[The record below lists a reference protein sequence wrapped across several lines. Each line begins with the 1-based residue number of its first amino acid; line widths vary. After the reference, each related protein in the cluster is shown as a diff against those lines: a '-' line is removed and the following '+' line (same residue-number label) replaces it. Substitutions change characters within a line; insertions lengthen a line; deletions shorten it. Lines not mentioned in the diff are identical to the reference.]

1 MARPSTSILS
11 RQRIARAALE
21 LIDEEGF
28 EVLTTRRLA
37 KRLGVKGPSL
47 YNHIRS
53 RDDLLDEVHALLLD
67 DQFSPMAKDG
77 DWRAGLECWAREYR
91 KALARHPYVL
101 AAIARRPITT
111 RASLR
116 LYDELFAFLEAHGF
130 DASTATA
137 ISGAIEFLVLGAA
150 IEAYAD
156 GFDRQPSEYAEDYPH
171 LANALAKGEPR
182 TVDDRGFE
190 LGLQAMLNHFAL
202 LRAV

>member
-1 MARPSTSILS
+1 MARPSTPILS

-21 LIDEEGF
+21 LIDDEGF
-28 EVLTTRRLA
+28 EALTTRRLA
-37 KRLGVKGPSL
+37 KRLRVEGPSL

-53 RDDLLDEVHALLLD
+53 REDLLDEVHAVVLEE
-67 DQFSPMAKDG
+67 QFSPMAKDG
-77 DWRAGLECWAREYR
+77 DWRAEMETWAREYR
-91 KALARHPYVL
+91 RAFARHPHVI

-116 LYDELFAFLEAHGF
+116 IYDELFAFLEAHGF
-130 DASTATA
+130 DTKTATA

-150 IEAYAD
+150 IEPYAG
-156 GFDRQPSEYAEDYPH
+156 GFDRPPSEYAQDYPH
-171 LANALAKGEPR
+171 LANALANGEPE

-202 LRAV
+202 LREA

>member
-1 MARPSTSILS
+1 MVRPSTPILS
-11 RQRIARAALE
+11 RKGIARAALE

-28 EVLTTRRLA
+28 EALTTRRLA
-37 KRLGVKGPSL
+37 KRLGVEGPSL

-53 RDDLLDEVHALLLD
+53 RDDLLDEVHALLLA
-67 DQFSPMAKDG
+67 DQFSPLAKDG
-77 DWRAGLECWAREYR
+77 DWRAEMERWARDYR
-91 KALARHPYVL
+91 RALSRHPHVL
-101 AAIARRPITT
+101 TAIARRPITT

-130 DASTATA
+130 DAKTAIA
-137 ISGAIEFLVLGAA
+137 ISGAIEFLVLGAS

-156 GFDRQPSEYAEDYPH
+156 GFDRPPAEYADDYPH
-171 LANALAKGEPR
+171 LADALARGQVE

-202 LRAV
+202 LRGQ